1 MSQQAEQTRPAGPPE
16 QPGTGP
22 DSPAGAA
29 SPASPGSPARS
40 RQARRRRIRPA
51 RVLMFLTMI
60 AVAIIM
66 LYPLLYIVMTSF
78 KSQVEYELGGGFSLS
93 SWRILF
99 GSQPILRELLN
110 SLIVSSCAVALIV
123 VISTAAGF
131 AFAKIRYR
139 GRTLVFV
146 LVVACMFVPLP
157 SIVIPEYINVSG
169 FGVLD
174 TYWGAIAVYAA
185 LGIPFSIFLMTT
197 YFRGLSDDLIEAAS
211 IDGVSMWK
219 MWWRLGVP
227 LARPAMF
234 TVAVLQFIQIWN
246 DLLVGLLFLQ
256 NTSDRTVTVGLALLS
271 SGRVT
276 SIPVL
281 MAGSVMSVI
290 PPIIVYLIFQ
300 RHLVRGITMGMGK

>member
-1 MSQQAEQTRPAGPPE
+1 MSQQAERARLADAGSSTDGAE
-16 QPGTGP
+16 L
-22 DSPAGAA
+22 GAA
-29 SPASPGSPARS
+29 AGLTTRA
-40 RQARRRRIRPA
+40 AGRRRRIRPV
-51 RVLMFLTMI
+51 RVVMFATMVVV
-60 AVAIIM
+60 AVIM
-66 LYPLLYIVMTSF
+66 LYPLLYMLLSSF
-78 KSQVEYELGGGFSLS
+78 KSQAQYELGGGFSLA

-99 GSQPILRELLN
+99 GSQPVLHELLN

-139 GRTLVFV
+139 GRTLLFV

-157 SIVIPEYINVSG
+157 SIVIPEYINVSK
-169 FGVLD
+169 FGIMN

-197 YFRGLSDDLIEAAS
+197 YFRGISDDLIEAAS
-211 IDGVSMWK
+211 IDGVSQWK

-246 DLLVGLLFLQ
+246 DLLVGLLFLE
-256 NTSDRTVTVGLALLS
+256 NTDDRTVTVGLALLS
-271 SGRVT
+271 SGRVA
-276 SIPVL
+276 SVPVL
-281 MAGSVMSVI
+281 MAGAVMSVI